1 MYFNFVDSKKCYTF
15 VISNLHL
22 HFDINLFYLQINIMV
37 NRIFTFIENQQL
49 TPTEFADKIGVSRA
63 SISSIKTGR
72 TQPTLSL
79 VEKIKQHFPDV
90 DVNWLI
96 FGTGDAPTKIESNIK
111 DSSLFD
117 ELDEDIEAK
126 DSNHPVVN
134 EYEAVYIAELPNK
147 TEEKTITEQSDLPTP
162 KISTNK
168 SIKKVILLYDDG
180 SFEEFNK

>member
-1 MYFNFVDSKKCYTF
+1 
-15 VISNLHL
+15 
-22 HFDINLFYLQINIMV
+22 MV

-90 DVNWLI
+90 DINWLI
-96 FGTGDAPTKIESNIK
+96 FGNGDAPAKIESEIK
-111 DSSLFD
+111 ENSLFD
-117 ELDEDIEAK
+117 EIDENIEVK
-126 DSNHPVVN
+126 DSNQPVVN
-134 EYEAVYIAELPNK
+134 EYEAVYIAESPKK
-147 TEEKTITEQSDLPTP
+147 TEERTTVDKPNVSIPG
-162 KISTNK
+162 ISTNK
-168 SIKKVILLYDDG
+168 TIKKVILLYEDG